1 MRPIKFRGK
10 RSDNGEFVYGDLQ
23 THFRTDGKTK
33 AFVIRTWERLDD
45 WVVVAPNKS
54 VIVAEYHERPVE
66 PDSVA
71 QLVGYDAKG
80 NEVYEGDTIEFNGC
94 TYTARLEEYWAGD
107 IPAGELCS
115 AIQDV
120 IHTLR
125 PVRLWQESITHVIR
139 IEGEDSPS
147 LPVHRKKLAEAY
159 PPFKTACER
168 FIAAY
173 QDFTKELEATK

>member
-1 MRPIKFRGK
+1 MNRPIKFRG
-10 RSDNGEFVYGDLQ
+10 RDLVGKMRFGHYA
-23 THFRTDGKTK
+23 TTGGYPYIIEDGVW
-33 AFVIRTWERLDD
+33 FE
-45 WVVVAPNKS
+45 
-54 VIVAEYHERPVE
+54 VE

-71 QLVGYDAKG
+71 QLVGYDSDG
-80 NEVYEGDTIEFNGC
+80 REVYEGDTIEFNGG
-94 TYTARLEEYWAGD
+94 TYTARLEEYWDGD

-125 PVRLWQESITHVIR
+125 PVRLWQECITHVIR

-173 QDFTKELEATK
+173 QDFTKELDDTK

>member
-1 MRPIKFRGK
+1 MRPIKFRGRDK
-10 RSDNGEFVYGDLQ
+10 NGKFRYGDFNDIDLG
-23 THFRTDGKTK
+23 TIFAD
-33 AFVIRTWERLDD
+33 VDE
-45 WVVVAPNKS
+45 
-54 VIVAEYHERPVE
+54 
-66 PDSVA
+66 DSIA
-71 QLVGYDAKG
+71 QFVGYDANG
-80 NEVYEGDTIEFNGC
+80 NEVYEGDTIEFNGG
-94 TYTARLEEYWAGD
+94 TYTARLEEYWDGD

-173 QDFTKELEATK
+173 QDFTKELEDAK

>member
-10 RSDNGEFVYGDLQ
+10 RIIDTSILVHGDLR
-23 THFRTDGKTK
+23 H
-33 AFVIRTWERLDD
+33 DD
-45 WVVVAPNKS
+45 DEIFISGWVVDP
-54 VIVAEYHERPVE
+54 E
-66 PDSVA
+66 SVA
-71 QLVGYDAKG
+71 QLVGYDCDG

-94 TYTARLEEYWAGD
+94 TYTARLEEYWDGD

-147 LPVHRKKLAEAY
+147 LPAHRKKLAEAY

-173 QDFTKELEATK
+173 QDFTKELEATT

>member
-1 MRPIKFRGK
+1 MNRPIRFRGK
-10 RSDNGEFVYGDLQ
+10 RTDRDEFIVGSAVGLGENSIGCWVSSYGN
-23 THFRTDGKTK
+23 
-33 AFVIRTWERLDD
+33 WELR
-45 WVVVAPNKS
+45 W
-54 VIVAEYHERPVE
+54 YPVD
-66 PDSVA
+66 PDSIA
-71 QLVGYDAKG
+71 QFVGYDCDG
-80 NEVYEGDTIEFNGC
+80 REVYEGDTIEFNGG
-94 TYTARLEEYWAGD
+94 TYTARLEEYWDGD

-147 LPVHRKKLAEAY
+147 LPVHQKKLAEAY

>member
-1 MRPIKFRGK
+1 MERIIKFRGYDTADGV
-10 RSDNGEFVYGDLQ
+10 RENVTFTLNELLAVSDDYELVD
-23 THFRTDGKTK
+23 
-33 AFVIRTWERLDD
+33 
-45 WVVVAPNKS
+45 
-54 VIVAEYHERPVE
+54 
-66 PDSVA
+66 PDSIA
-71 QLVGYDAKG
+71 QFVGYDCDG
-80 NEVYEGDTIEFNGC
+80 REVYEGDTIEFNGC
-94 TYTARLEEYWAGD
+94 TYTARLEEYWDGD

-147 LPVHRKKLAEAY
+147 LPVHQKKLAEAY